1 MVSSITMVIAG
12 KKTAWIFIVA
22 LHLKKWDLDAMWK
35 PVELTAL
42 VLYQVGVRRVHVVQ
56 RKNAINEL
64 IVSFL
69 VWTSKVYFNR
79 KSFSEKYHVSPELRN
94 LSSISKDKLFL
105 CASGDEIRPFG
116 DRCNIEAN
124 CDDQSDEWNCDHCE

>member
-12 KKTAWIFIVA
+12 KKTAWIFTVA
-22 LHLKKWDLDAMWK
+22 LHLKKGDLDAMWK

-56 RKNAINEL
+56 TSVVQRKNAINKL

-69 VWTSKVYFNR
+69 V
-79 KSFSEKYHVSPELRN
+79 
-94 LSSISKDKLFL
+94 
-105 CASGDEIRPFG
+105 
-116 DRCNIEAN
+116 
-124 CDDQSDEWNCDHCE
+124 

>member
-22 LHLKKWDLDAMWK
+22 LHLKKGDLDAMWK

-79 KSFSEKYHVSPELRN
+79 KSFWEISC
-94 LSSISKDKLFL
+94 LSRIKESVL
-105 CASGDEIRPFG
+105 
-116 DRCNIEAN
+116 NI
-124 CDDQSDEWNCDHCE
+124 